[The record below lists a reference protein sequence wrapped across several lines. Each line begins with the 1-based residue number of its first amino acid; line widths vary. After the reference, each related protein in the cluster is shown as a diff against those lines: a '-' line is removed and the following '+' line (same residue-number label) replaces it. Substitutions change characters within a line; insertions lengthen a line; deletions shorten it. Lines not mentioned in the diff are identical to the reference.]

1 MEQLVKNLFNNDK
14 IDAER
19 AVLFQNDIE
28 TEQLNTEQFL
38 LVMYPEQDINSNPIK
53 MNLEAFLKEK
63 EEIWISTEN
72 IAIQMIQ
79 KIIENIIKIKQTNSH
94 ITKFL
99 FEADWNYM
107 FSYLETSSWFK
118 KNFWDFIYPISY
130 NPLILDI
137 LKKEFSSE
145 NKLTISSFESAFNFR
160 IEKISSTDYNVLI
173 D

>member
-1 MEQLVKNLFNNDK
+1 
-14 IDAER
+14 
-19 AVLFQNDIE
+19 
-28 TEQLNTEQFL
+28 
-38 LVMYPEQDINSNPIK
+38 

-145 NKLTISSFESAFNFR
+145 NKLTISSFESTFNFR